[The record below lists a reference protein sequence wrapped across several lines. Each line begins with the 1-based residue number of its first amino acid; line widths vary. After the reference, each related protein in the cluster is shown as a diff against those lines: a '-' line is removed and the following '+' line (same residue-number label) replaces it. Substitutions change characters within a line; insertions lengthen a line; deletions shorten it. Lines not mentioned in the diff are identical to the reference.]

1 MSLSVNT
8 MNTKIKTRWI
18 FIFLSVLLVF
28 DACSLREREIDS
40 EPGTP
45 GEPRI
50 PAAIAAGNILET
62 GVASWYGDDFNGK
75 RTASGEI
82 YDMDKLTAAHKT
94 LPFNT
99 IVIVENLDNGKK
111 VMVRIN
117 DRGPFVKERII
128 DLSRRAAKLVG
139 IYDIGTANV
148 RIRTAILPGRKMK
161 SIPVIQHDT
170 DLTEKTLNQE
180 PQKMPEPL
188 PVTVTPPVPVTAAVT
203 VPQDTITQDTCYL
216 QAGAFSSRKNA
227 ERILTRINNM
237 LPDASSMFRV
247 EFKDGFY
254 KVLTGKLDSL
264 DSAEKLKKRL
274 KDIGIDSIIK

>member
-1 MSLSVNT
+1 MNLSVT
-8 MNTKIKTRWI
+8 IMNTKIKTGWI

-28 DACSLREREIDS
+28 NACSLRERELDT

-45 GEPRI
+45 DEPGV
-50 PAAIAAGNILET
+50 PTAITAGNILET

-82 YDMDKLTAAHKT
+82 YDMNKLTAAHKI

-99 IVIVENLDNGKK
+99 IVIVENLDNGRK

-117 DRGPFVKERII
+117 DRGPFLKERII
-128 DLSRRAAKLVG
+128 DLSRRAAKLIG

-148 RIRTAILPGRKMK
+148 RIRAAILPGRKMK
-161 SIPVIQHDT
+161 PISVVPDT
-170 DLTEKTLNQE
+170 ESTAKTLNQE

-188 PVTVTPPVPVTAAVT
+188 PVTVTPPVPVTVDVN
-203 VPQDTITQDTCYL
+203 VPRDAIPENTCYI

-227 ERILTRINNM
+227 ERILSRINNM
-237 LPDASSMFRV
+237 LPDASSMFRI

-274 KDIGIDSIIK
+274 KDIGIDSIVK